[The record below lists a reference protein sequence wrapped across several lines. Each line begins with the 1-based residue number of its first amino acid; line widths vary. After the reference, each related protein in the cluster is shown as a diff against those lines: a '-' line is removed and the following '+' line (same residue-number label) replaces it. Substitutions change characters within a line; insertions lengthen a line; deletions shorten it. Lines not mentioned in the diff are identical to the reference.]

1 MKRSPS
7 ESGLEAIDTGQ
18 GRRIRS
24 IGDLYHPQGVA
35 LVPESSR
42 PFVAC
47 EDETV
52 SIFNSSSLTLVRRI
66 NLRTYVDNI
75 QYKASSGVVYVGYG
89 NGTLAA
95 PKSANGNILGRVNL
109 SGHPKAFEVSG
120 RRTVTNV
127 PPAGHIVVMDREK
140 MAVIATWPA
149 INASD
154 NIPMAL
160 SEAGGRIF
168 AGCRQ
173 PPRLLVYN
181 TDSGTQI
188 ATLKIDGDIDDVFYD
203 NISKRIYASCGIGS
217 MDVLRKMDKDSYQ
230 ALTRDETSEGARTS
244 LLVPELSK
252 LHVAA
257 PQSGGRDARVI
268 AYAIER

>member
-1 MKRSPS
+1 MAMAPWQ
-7 ESGLEAIDTGQ
+7 L
-18 GRRIRS
+18 
-24 IGDLYHPQGVA
+24 P
-35 LVPESSR
+35 
-42 PFVAC
+42 
-47 EDETV
+47 
-52 SIFNSSSLTLVRRI
+52 
-66 NLRTYVDNI
+66 
-75 QYKASSGVVYVGYG
+75 KA
-89 NGTLAA
+89 
-95 PKSANGNILGRVNL
+95 ANGNILGRVNL

-120 RRTVTNV
+120 RRAVTNV

-140 MAVIATWPA
+140 MAMIATWPE

-154 NIPMAL
+154 NIPMTL

-244 LLVPELSK
+244 LLVPELSN

-257 PQSGGRDARVI
+257 PQSGGRDARGI